1 MVPCFHPLRPSI
13 SSIRRKRGLLTAC
26 STENPDA
33 SLEKY
38 KEAAAA
44 VEEAS
49 APEAPPGDAAG
60 GGDAGAGGDSAGGD
74 GAGDGGSEGGDGSA
88 EGAAGQG
95 GQLAA
100 GVGLK
105 VPAAL
110 LAAAMGAAALF

>member
-1 MVPCFHPLRPSI
+1 MLPASTPRPGGG
-13 SSIRRKRGLLTAC
+13 RRILLTAR
-26 STENPDA
+26 STDNPEA

-49 APEAPPGDAAG
+49 APS

-74 GAGDGGSEGGDGSA
+74 GAGDSDSEGGSEGGDSSA

-95 GQLAA
+95 GQEA
-100 GVGLK
+100 GSVGLK

-110 LAAAMGAAALF
+110 LAAAIGAAALF